1 MCDKQTDSMAG
12 ITAEVRR
19 VIEGYLAK
27 AKGGTLVQS
36 VNGLH
41 DFLLKQKLAWRLKLS
56 CEFVGVHPE
65 NRDGLGISAS
75 HVADLISNISSIGF
89 STAETR
95 AICVE
100 IPEDSRGNACR
111 DFNRRLAEEAKGKL
125 APVEAHLVKYASI
138 VGSHSNQASRA
149 FVYGIPH
156 DDEKVC
162 IEGRLSLEKL
172 ALLDPAWCSSIRE
185 GLEWMVVSYQ
195 VCEAFPEYVGL
206 AQSAGN
212 AAGQIASGEG
222 ELQLARKVNQAIQ
235 EFMNRTGK
243 DTVAYSDV
251 APGILRSKP
260 ASGSSLPG
268 IFTFVRRYGG
278 GAASDSF
285 LSRSEK
291 HIRAHGYASRSLGA
305 DFWAALS
312 SECKGSAN
320 QRVLWRHMLLKL
332 AFCGPEKLLTLA
344 DVRRSMSAKDIIAK
358 ADEAEKLANRMKQLL
373 SSDGRLTP
381 EVVAATLSEVEME
394 LAAVIFQKKK
404 FTTRVSLDQVC
415 HECLQGLGLAS
426 PFAPAPATTSPATS
440 PAKDASPGSCTGCM
454 WRVGIVIGSALVYTY
469 I

>member
-125 APVEAHLVKYASI
+125 APVEAYLVKYASI

-260 ASGSSLPG
+260 RQAVRCRESLPLFSAMAAGRLLTVSCPGVRSTSELTVMPPVLWGRISGQPSAVSAKDRRTSGSSG
-268 IFTFVRRYGG
+268 DTC
-278 GAASDSF
+278 S
-285 LSRSEK
+285 
-291 HIRAHGYASRSLGA
+291 
-305 DFWAALS
+305 
-312 SECKGSAN
+312 
-320 QRVLWRHMLLKL
+320 
-332 AFCGPEKLLTLA
+332 
-344 DVRRSMSAKDIIAK
+344 
-358 ADEAEKLANRMKQLL
+358 
-373 SSDGRLTP
+373 
-381 EVVAATLSEVEME
+381 
-394 LAAVIFQKKK
+394 
-404 FTTRVSLDQVC
+404 
-415 HECLQGLGLAS
+415 
-426 PFAPAPATTSPATS
+426 
-440 PAKDASPGSCTGCM
+440 
-454 WRVGIVIGSALVYTY
+454 
-469 I
+469 